1 MRSAVVVA
9 TALVAGIAPVALGG
23 AQAFAVTAPTRAAAA
38 AGAEDL
44 GFITQPGGRLTV
56 PAGAEGPVT
65 LDITA
70 SLMPDTTGQLKARIT
85 LPITNW
91 PVGGWTDYR
100 TAAQIK
106 STCSVDGGAAVP
118 CSWKGT
124 SLDED
129 GPARVVLDLPV
140 KPAAPR
146 IHYAVTL
153 DLPDTLAWIGSLDAP
168 VTLTDET
175 GKVVADGKVGLD
187 VVQGTPDAWR
197 RAALHARDHDGVL
210 WRYEGTGK
218 TGKPFATRTKVGGG
232 WGAYTAVTPVTT
244 ATADGRGDLVARD
257 KAGVLWYYKGSGKP
271 SAPFAPRVRVG
282 GGWNEY
288 TALVGRDGDL
298 VARDK
303 AGVLWFYKKT
313 GDVTK
318 PFAARVRVG
327 AGWNTY
333 SALTPQDG
341 GALARDTAGVLWK
354 YAPKTVTA
362 TNTTQPY
369 QPRQRVGGGW
379 NTYTAI
385 AGTADLGAYGVP
397 DVVARDASGKLYAY
411 EGVVRNG
418 TVVPDGRTLVGGGWN
433 IYDLI
438 F

>member
-1 MRSAVVVA
+1 MRSAVVAA
-9 TALVAGIAPVALGG
+9 TALVAAVVPVALGG
-23 AQAFAVTAPTRAAAA
+23 AQAVAVTVPVPAAAA
-38 AGAEDL
+38 AEAQDIG
-44 GFITQPGGRLTV
+44 GITQPGGRLTV

-65 LDITA
+65 LKFTA
-70 SLMPDTTGQLKARIT
+70 SLMPDTTGQLKARVT

-106 STCSVDGGAAVP
+106 STCSVDGAAAAP

-140 KPAAPR
+140 KPAADR
-146 IHYAVTL
+146 IFYAVTL

-175 GKVVADGKVGLD
+175 GKVVADGTVGLD

-197 RAALHARDHDGVL
+197 RAALHARDKDGVL

-218 TGKPFATRTKVGGG
+218 LNRPFGTRTKVGGG

-257 KAGVLWYYKGSGKP
+257 RSGVLWLYKGTGKP

-288 TALVGRDGDL
+288 TALVGRDGHL
-298 VARDK
+298 VARDRS
-303 AGVLWFYKKT
+303 GVLWLYKKT

-318 PFAARVRVG
+318 PFAPRVRVG
-327 AGWNTY
+327 GGWNTY
-333 SALTPQDG
+333 DALTPQDG
-341 GALARDTAGVLWK
+341 GALARDTTGVLWK
-354 YAPKTVTA
+354 YAPETVTPS
-362 TNTTQPY
+362 TTQPY
-369 QPRQRVGGGW
+369 KARLRVGGGW

-385 AGTADLGAYGVP
+385 AGTADLGVYSAP
-397 DVVARDASGKLYAY
+397 DVVARDASGTLYAY
-411 EGVVRNG
+411 EGIVRGG
-418 TVVPDGRTLVGGGWN
+418 TVVPGGRTLVGGGWN
-433 IYDLI
+433 MYDLI